1 MDQQSF
7 VEVLRLVL
15 LPATAAMAL
24 YSWLKR
30 RERPEA
36 VLFAGMFLGLTGVD
50 ALIVCGSVL
59 MLAGLFLM
67 ARRGWPSSHRRLN

>member
-1 MDQQSF
+1 VDQQSF
-7 VEVLRLVL
+7 FEIFRLVL
-15 LPATAAMAL
+15 LSATAGMAV

-36 VLFAGMFLGLTGVD
+36 MLFAGMFLGLTGAD

-67 ARRGWPSSHRRLN
+67 ARRGSSHRRLNEP